1 MCSDVVFPCLLFVS
15 LFSASTSPYR
25 PLHLSTIRLTCILVT
40 GVHATII
47 VVSSF
52 LICDVSC
59 LAGYNRIHIYL
70 SATQAT
76 VVTRALMPSRATEV
90 LPVVM
95 VLRIPGLLD
104 SASLTLKIL
113 QANNR
118 VATTVATKSVV
129 SHYLYTKQTCLTPQC
144 RIPSLNCFSPSL
156 PVCQ

>member
-1 MCSDVVFPCLLFVS
+1 MCSDVVFPCLSFVS
-15 LFSASTSPYR
+15 LFAASTSPYR

-40 GVHATII
+40 GFHVTII
-47 VVSSF
+47 MVSSF
-52 LICDVSC
+52 LMCDVSC
-59 LAGYNRIHIYL
+59 SAGYNRIHIYL

-90 LPVVM
+90 LLVVM

-104 SASLTLKIL
+104 SASLILKIP

-118 VATTVATKSVV
+118 VATTAATKSVV
-129 SHYLYTKQTCLTPQC
+129 SHYLYLKQTCLTPQC
-144 RIPSLNCFSPSL
+144 RIPLLICFPSSL